1 MHETPFVPLV
11 ELTRGSIV
19 ESVHWGALV
28 VVDSRGR
35 LLAGLGDPYLVM
47 HLRSTAKPFQLLPLI
62 EEGAVEHFSLTPEE
76 IAIMCASHSG
86 TDEHVA
92 VIARLQAKM
101 GIEEKE
107 LQCGV
112 HPPFHEPTWQV
123 MLQRNEAPTPNRH
136 NCSGKHTNMLAQAVL
151 LRASRD
157 NYLDPQHP
165 VQQRIL
171 HTLAE
176 MCEISPEDIHIGID
190 GCSAPVFALP
200 LYHAALGYA
209 RLCDPGA
216 LSPQRAQ
223 ASRTIT
229 SAMTAAPFMV
239 AGPGR
244 FDTLVMEMGG
254 GRVVAKGGAEG
265 YQGIGLMPG
274 ALGPGSP
281 GIGIAFKIAD
291 GDPGGRARPVVAIE
305 VLRQLGVLNDD
316 QIRSC
321 LADLAARPLKNWRGL
336 NVGEIRPVFKLDWR
350 GLTD

>member
-112 HPPFHEPTWQV
+112 HPPFHEPTWQA

-223 ASRTIT
+223 ACRTIT

-316 QIRSC
+316 QIRLC

>member
-112 HPPFHEPTWQV
+112 HPPFHEPTWQA

-209 RLCDPGA
+209 HLCDPGA

-223 ASRTIT
+223 ACRTIT

-316 QIRSC
+316 QIRLC

>member
-62 EEGAVEHFSLTPEE
+62 EEGAVERFSLTPEE

-112 HPPFHEPTWQV
+112 HPPFHEPTWQA

-223 ASRTIT
+223 ACRTIT

-265 YQGIGLMPG
+265 YQGMGLMAG
-274 ALGPGSP
+274 ALGPGRQ
-281 GIGIAFKIAD
+281 GIGMSFKIAE
-291 GDPGGRARPVVAIE
+291 GDPGGRARRVVAIGAC
-305 VLRQLGVLNDD
+305 RQFGVRDVD
-316 QIRSC
+316 QS
-321 LADLAARPLKNWRGL
+321 RG
-336 NVGEIRPVFKLDWR
+336 G
-350 GLTD
+350 